1 MGIILPNYMGIIIK
15 HYKDPVSSNGK
26 SIHFFNFHNLYAIM
40 EGVFKD
46 FVYLPLL
53 GQMIQWNVTNMF

>member
-1 MGIILPNYMGIIIK
+1 MEIIIK

-40 EGVFKD
+40 DGVFKD